1 MTSKTKHD
9 VVGMFQTFQKDVLD
23 KKPSTKEMKADVRM
37 MQFKVRPLQ
46 GDIYDLNFQNGDFIE
61 TLWSLGKLDEFFQ
74 HHVTQL
80 NEDERSVFY
89 SMFDRLYQQYQSKLN
104 HINLKRDHYDEEKLA
119 GGFEVE
125 IFRERNKKA
134 N

>member
-1 MTSKTKHD
+1 MSTKTKHD
-9 VVGMFQTFQKDVLD
+9 VVGMFQTFQKTVLD
-23 KKPSTKEMKADVRM
+23 KKPSTKEMRADVRM

-46 GDIYDLNFQNGDFIE
+46 GDIYELNFQNSDFIE

-74 HHVTQL
+74 NNVSDL
-80 NEDERSVFY
+80 NEEERNVFY

-104 HINLKRDHYDEEKLA
+104 HINLKRDHYDEEKLS

-125 IFRERNKKA
+125 IFRERSKKA